1 MTMRLEAT
9 APDSRGSA
17 VQELAEQ
24 LGMSRSQVIDEALSL
39 FLKAVL
45 EVRQGRRLVTE
56 DPSGS
61 LAPCALTTPTLTM
74 LEWALASEKLALPT
88 AALVKMQEMV
98 EAPAAPSA
106 RLRAAAK
113 RHRR

>member
-1 MTMRLEAT
+1 
-9 APDSRGSA
+9 
-17 VQELAEQ
+17 
-24 LGMSRSQVIDEALSL
+24 MSRSQVIDEALSL

-45 EVRQGRRLVTE
+45 EVRQGRRLITE
-56 DPSGS
+56 DPSG
-61 LAPCALTTPTLTM
+61 LQAPCALTTPTLTM

-98 EAPAAPSA
+98 EASAAPSA

>member
-1 MTMRLEAT
+1 
-9 APDSRGSA
+9 
-17 VQELAEQ
+17 
-24 LGMSRSQVIDEALSL
+24 
-39 FLKAVL
+39 
-45 EVRQGRRLVTE
+45 
-56 DPSGS
+56 
-61 LAPCALTTPTLTM
+61 M
-74 LEWALASEKLALPT
+74 LEWALASEKLVLPT

>member
-9 APDSRGSA
+9 VPDSRGSA
-17 VQELAEQ
+17 VQELADQ

-45 EVRQGRRLVTE
+45 EVRQGRRLITE
-56 DPSGS
+56 DPTGS
-61 LAPCALTTPTLTM
+61 QASCALTTPTLTM

-113 RHRR
+113 RHPR